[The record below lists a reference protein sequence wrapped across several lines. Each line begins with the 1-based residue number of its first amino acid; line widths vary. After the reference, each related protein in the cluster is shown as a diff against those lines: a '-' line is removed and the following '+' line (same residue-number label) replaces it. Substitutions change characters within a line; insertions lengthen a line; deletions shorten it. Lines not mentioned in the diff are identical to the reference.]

1 LANDDL
7 VNLLYYSDQDPL
19 NQPHLSDQEKKEK
32 IFEKL
37 IKIVPLVEPR
47 EDEKSV
53 VAIRVMRADKL
64 QSNSE
69 FVGV

>member
-1 LANDDL
+1 